1 MPATRNSPKR
11 NRTNGAPA
19 EDRYRQRWRW
29 DSVTWGSHCVDCYPS
44 NCPYRVFVRDGKV
57 IREEQ
62 AGAFPVIEPGV
73 PDMNPAGCQKGA
85 MWSQMLYGQERVL
98 YPMKRVGARG
108 SGKWTRV
115 GWDEALSDIA
125 DKLIDA
131 IQEVGPESIIR
142 IGEPAEGGTQALIC
156 GGALVNRLGG
166 ITTDVQAEI
175 NDFSPG
181 LYVTYGKFDP
191 ASSVDDWFH
200 SELVLIWHANP
211 IYTNIPWYHFIAE
224 ARYNGA
230 EVALI
235 APDYSPS
242 AVHTDFFA
250 PIRIGT
256 DAALALGMCQILIEE
271 GLYHAPFVK
280 EQTDLPLL
288 VRLDTRRFL
297 RASDVD
303 GGRDDQFYWFDT
315 NSSRIVE
322 APRGT
327 LALGTADP
335 ALEGEFE
342 ATLADSSRVRVVP
355 AFVLLRELLDR
366 EYRPEQGWK
375 VTGVHPDVMRRIAR
389 TAARKRTRLLMG
401 WNSGKYY
408 HGDLMERSMALFL
421 ALTGNWGKKGTGAR
435 SWAVGMFDGMFT
447 TVAKSRPGPEAARQL
462 FGLQQQM
469 LDAIKAEDPTMTD
482 EIAVA
487 EQGYRGARMGGM
499 VPAVFFWYYHCG
511 YRDRWNNAAWNDP
524 SMKRPFDDYVREGIE
539 RGWWE
544 GFRTPDEKTPPRVIF
559 EIGSNVL
566 RRTRGGADL
575 LVEELWPKLKLI
587 VTIDWRMNTTGL
599 YSDYI
604 LPAAHH
610 YEKPNF
616 CYTTPHVMNLT
627 LSDKAAD
634 PPGEALSEWQI
645 TLRLAKAIEA
655 RAKARNFVEYPARN
669 TTIRLDDLYESL
681 TKHGAVQQDERLLDE
696 MVRDSAVAGTLPE
709 GTTLQ
714 TLRKQGFVRFIDW
727 GRTSMALAQASDIK
741 PDETH
746 APFRWHTEKKQPF
759 PTLTRRAQFY
769 IDHDWFLEAGE
780 ALPVHKET
788 PGQGGSYP
796 FLLTSGH
803 PRWSIHSMNMTNRV
817 ILETHRGH
825 PFVFI
830 NPDDARARGIENDE
844 EVRVRND
851 VSEMTIA
858 AKISPSV
865 RPGQLIIYNG
875 WEPYQF
881 RSWKG
886 AENVEPGM
894 IKWLHLAGGYG
905 HLQYRTIHWQPVPI
919 DRAVHVDVE
928 KIVSPKKAR
937 TAPARRRSQR
947 VAVAAGR
954 RR

>member
-1 MPATRNSPKR
+1 MPSTRANPR
-11 NRTNGAPA
+11 PG
-19 EDRYRQRWRW
+19 EDRYRERWRW
-29 DSVTWGSHCVDCYPS
+29 DSVAWGSHCVDCYPS
-44 NCPYRVFVRDGKV
+44 NCPFRVFVRDGKV
-57 IREEQ
+57 VREEQ
-62 AGAFPVIEPGV
+62 AGTFSTIEAGV

-85 MWSQMLYGQERVL
+85 MWSQMLYGQDRVL
-98 YPMKRVGARG
+98 HPMKRVGPRG
-108 SGKWTRV
+108 SGKWQRV
-115 GWDEALSDIA
+115 SWDDALTDIA
-125 DKLIDA
+125 NKLIDA

-156 GGALVNRLGG
+156 GGALVSRLGG

-181 LYVTYGKFDP
+181 LYITYGKFDP
-191 ASSVDDWFH
+191 APSVDDWFH
-200 SELVLIWHANP
+200 SELILIWHSNP
-211 IYTNIPWYHFIAE
+211 VYTSIPWYHFVAE

-242 AVHTDFFA
+242 ALHTDVFA

-256 DAALALGMCQILIEE
+256 DSALALAMCQVLIEE
-271 GLYHAPFVK
+271 GLYHAGFIK

-288 VRLDTRRFL
+288 VRLDNQHFL
-297 RASDVD
+297 RASDVA

-315 NSSRIVE
+315 KSSRIVE

-327 LALGTADP
+327 LALGKADP

-342 ATLADSSRVRVVP
+342 AVLADGSRVRVTP
-355 AFVLLRELLDR
+355 AFVLLRKLLDR
-366 EYRPEQGWK
+366 DYTPQKATK
-375 VTGVHPDVMRRIAR
+375 VCGVHPDVMRRIAR

-447 TVAKSRPGPEAARQL
+447 TVAKAQPGSEAARQL
-462 FGLQQQM
+462 FAFQEQM
-469 LDAIKAEDPTMTD
+469 LNSIKAEDPTMTD

-511 YRDRWNNAAWNDP
+511 FRERWNKPQWNDP
-524 SMKRPFDDYVREGIE
+524 SMKRSFDDYVREGIE

-544 GFRTPDEKTPPRVIF
+544 GFRTPDEKTPPQVIF

-566 RRTRGGADL
+566 RRTRGGQDIL
-575 LVEELWPKLKLI
+575 LKELWPKLKLI

-604 LPAAHH
+604 LPAAQH

-616 CYTTPHVMNLT
+616 CYTTPHVLNLT
-627 LSDKAAD
+627 LSDKAVE
-634 PPGEALSEWQI
+634 PPGEAKSEWQI
-645 TLRLAKAIEA
+645 TLALAKKVEE
-655 RAKARNFVEYPARN
+655 RAKARNFVEYQARSIL
-669 TTIRLDDLYESL
+669 IRLDNLYDSLSKGGAMES
-681 TKHGAVQQDERLLDE
+681 DERLLDE
-696 MVRDSAVAGTLPE
+696 MVRDSAIGGTLPE

-714 TLRKQGFVRFIDW
+714 TLRKQGMVRFIGW
-727 GRTSMALAQASDIK
+727 GRTSMALAQASDLK

-780 ALPVHKET
+780 ELPVHKDT
-788 PGQGGSYP
+788 PKQGGDYP
-796 FLLTSGH
+796 FMLTSGH
-803 PRWSIHSMNMTNRV
+803 PRWSIHSMNMTSRI

-825 PFVFI
+825 PFMFM
-830 NPDDARARGIENDE
+830 NPDDACARGIEDDE
-844 EVRVRND
+844 DVRMCND
-851 VSEMTIA
+851 VSSMQIA
-858 AKISPSV
+858 VKVSPQV
-865 RPGQLIIYNG
+865 QPGQVIIYNG

-881 RSWKG
+881 QQWKG

-894 IKWLHLAGGYG
+894 VKWLHLAGGYG
-905 HLQYRTIHWQPVPI
+905 HLRYRSIHWQPVPI
-919 DRAVHVDVE
+919 DRAIHVDVQ
-928 KIVSPKKAR
+928 KITPKPKAKASAAGARR
-937 TAPARRRSQR
+937 TPKVAAAARRR
-947 VAVAAGR
+947 
-954 RR
+954 